1 MAWNEHGRRKMGK
14 SPTTLRDIAK
24 ALGTSIGSV
33 HRALHDNPGVNPLT
47 KDRVLQM
54 ARTLGYRPNLAARYL
69 SSKKTLRISVNTL
82 RGTTSFW
89 DEVRTGIREAADS
102 ILLENVE
109 VEFRTYPRLG
119 EGDEEAF
126 EAAIGDDVDG
136 IITFPSRP
144 QVLRSWIR
152 RASRARIPVVC
163 VATDAPNSGRLGIVA
178 IDTLASGSIAADLMG
193 RFVGGR
199 EGSIAITV
207 SDMAITEHA
216 EKYAAFEGT
225 LRSFYPNLQL
235 LSPIEDHDEEA
246 EAYRKCRKL
255 FESCP
260 NLAGVY
266 VTTEASIPVL
276 NAARDAKV
284 LDRLIIIT
292 TDLFPDLVSQIRSGA
307 VAATIYQRPRAQGQI
322 AFRMLHEFLVEGAW
336 SYQSGRPAAAP
347 GHARESRFLLAETI
361 SGIRKRKSQ
370 RTARGGAGSGTKS
383 RLTTS
388 CGTESRREHRLS
400 RDRRGH
406 KRHPGARHGRSR
418 EGRGLRVGGAR
429 GISEPQAGV
438 GGAGSARLVA
448 SLWTSC
454 PEGASVRQ
462 STRGGYCVRW
472 LLGTDARGRAAGCA
486 R

>member
-1 MAWNEHGRRKMGK
+1 M
-14 SPTTLRDIAK
+14 
-24 ALGTSIGSV
+24 
-33 HRALHDNPGVNPLT
+33 
-47 KDRVLQM
+47 
-54 ARTLGYRPNLAARYL
+54 
-69 SSKKTLRISVNTL
+69 
-82 RGTTSFW
+82 
-89 DEVRTGIREAADS
+89 RTGIREAAAS
-102 ILLENVE
+102 IVLENIE
-109 VEFRTYPRLG
+109 VEFRNYPRLG

-126 EAAIGDDVDG
+126 EAAIRDDVDG

-207 SDMAITEHA
+207 FDMAITEHA

-260 NLAGVY
+260 NLTGVY

-284 LDRLIIIT
+284 LDRLTIIT

-322 AFRMLHEFLVEGAW
+322 AFRMLHEFLVEGAGRT
-336 SYQSGRPAAAP
+336 SQVALAPHLVMRGNLDFFLQRQSQ
-347 GHARESRFLLAETI
+347 ESAKEKVSETAE
-361 SGIRKRKSQ
+361 S
-370 RTARGGAGSGTKS
+370 GAGPGTKS
-383 RLTTS
+383 RLIKS
-388 CGTESRREHRLS
+388 CRTASRRSIAYLGIDVGTGGTRALVMDEAGKVVASGSDEHEAFLGPKPGWAEQDP
-400 RDRRGH
+400 RDWWR
-406 KRHPGARHGRSR
+406 AS
-418 EGRGLRVGGAR
+418 
-429 GISEPQAGV
+429 GV
-438 GGAGSARLVA
+438 GCS
-448 SLWTSC
+448 
-454 PEGASVRQ
+454 EGAPVCESK
-462 STRGGYCVRW
+462 RGGYCVRR
-472 LLGTDARGRAAGCA
+472 LLGTDARARAAGCA